1 MVKGDDCDL
10 IGLRARLV
18 PSLVALEAAPHADR
32 DQPTQQQEP
41 PDHQHQPGMGRDT
54 ELGQILFTGHLLMS
68 LTAHNMVNLK
78 AKQSHLGLCPAEF
91 GQYLGMQ
98 IHHPLQAP
106 AQVLHHPQRK
116 HFSCCLIRIFLSVAW
131 SATLCASTEHL

>member
-1 MVKGDDCDL
+1 MVKCDDGDL
-10 IGLRARLV
+10 VGLRARLV
-18 PSLVALEAAPHADR
+18 SGLVALEAAPHTDR

-41 PDHQHQPGMGRDT
+41 PDHQHQPGMGGDT

-68 LTAHNMVNLK
+68 LTAYSMVN
-78 AKQSHLGLCPAEF
+78 LGLCPAVF

-98 IHHPLQAP
+98 IHHSLQAP
-106 AQVLHHPQRK
+106 AQVLHHPQGK
-116 HFSCCLIRIFLSVAW
+116 HFSSCLIRIFLSPAW